1 MTVSP
6 PTAHLLMETMFVPDE
21 HESSLR
27 MTTEQHLQQLEEA
40 KRARE
45 SAESVKL

>member
-1 MTVSP
+1 
-6 PTAHLLMETMFVPDE
+6 METLFVPDE
-21 HESSLR
+21 HESSLQ
-27 MTTEQHLQQLEEA
+27 MTKEQHRQQLEEA